1 MLDYSQWIMTHISQ
15 FFYHLFNL
23 GDKVIFDVI
32 LLGKFNYLLLHL
44 FVFLCDVVDDE
55 IFDAW
60 DKLILATSFL
70 KESQVLI
77 LVI

>member
-1 MLDYSQWIMTHISQ
+1 
-15 FFYHLFNL
+15 
-23 GDKVIFDVI
+23 
-32 LLGKFNYLLLHL
+32 L